1 MPPITFHMVVATNVA
16 EQVEADSLS
25 RADGAY
31 LLGSTTP
38 DIRVLTRGDRRDTH
52 FFDLDDHEE
61 QDSVGRFFDAHQHLA
76 RADRVGADT
85 RSFVCGYLTHLV
97 LDELYITRIY
107 RPYFLKHEALGGKV
121 RANVMDRLL
130 QFGLDREFGD
140 EPAVVDNLV
149 TALAFSVESIE
160 CGFIDHDTLERWR
173 QVTLDIAARD
183 MDWERA
189 RQMISRHLER
199 SGISEPGELE
209 AFLDSLPDLEDETIA
224 HVTDA
229 EINGF
234 VERSTEAAARMVTR
248 YLGCG

>member
-1 MPPITFHMVVATNVA
+1 MNVA
-16 EQVEADSLS
+16 AGVGSETLTSG
-25 RADGAY
+25 DGPY
-31 LLGSTTP
+31 LLGATTP

-52 FFDLDDHEE
+52 FFDLDDHGA
-61 QDSVGRFFDAHQHLA
+61 QDSPSRFLEAYGDLA
-76 RADRVGADT
+76 DPDKISDET

-97 LDELYITRIY
+97 LDEMYITRIY
-107 RPYFLKHEALGGKV
+107 RPFFLPHEAIGGKV

-140 EPAVVDNLV
+140 APGVGDRLV
-149 TALAFSVESIE
+149 EALAFSVESIE

-173 QVTLDIAARD
+173 QVALDVAARN

-199 SGISEPGELE
+199 AGISEPVELE
-209 AFLDSLPDLEDETIA
+209 EFLDSLPALENETIA
-224 HVTDA
+224 HVTSA
-229 EINGF
+229 EIEGF
-234 VERSTEAAARMVTR
+234 VERSTDVAAKTVMR